1 MLLGRLWRRR
11 DRDGVADGGGARLGR
26 YELLYPLGVGG
37 MAEIYKARALGPAG
51 YARDVV
57 IKRILP
63 AHGDD
68 LDFVRMFEA
77 EANILGRLHHPNVVE
92 VYDFGRD
99 GGLPYLALEYVDGP
113 SLSRVLRTLRAANRM
128 MPAGIAAFV
137 GREISR
143 ALDYVHNLEDASG
156 SRLDVIHRDV
166 TPSNI
171 VLAATGGVKLLDFG
185 VATFRTA
192 GQISKSG
199 TVKGKPAYLAPEQ
212 LEGKPLDG
220 RVDLFALGIV
230 MHEMLSLQHLFA
242 GDSDL
247 GTVKKLMEMEIPS
260 PAARRDDVPPA
271 LEAIVMRALE
281 RDRRRRFASAS
292 EMSQA
297 LDDFVVASK
306 LHVEEVVAFVR
317 GIDRP
322 TRVASLGPV
331 AAPAAIARR
340 VRARRAA
347 AATTSASD
355 RIPTVKEG
363 PLALQVKNTA
373 RAIAAAPRAAL
384 LVGVALVAVG
394 VGTALGLRGHNQAR
408 AREGDAHALTAPS
421 RALTAP
427 SRAEAQA
434 GPPGPSDS
442 TPHRGIA
449 RTIKGER

>member
-1 MLLGRLWRRR
+1 VLLGRLWRRR

-373 RAIAAAPRAAL
+373 RAIAAAPC
-384 LVGVALVAVG
+384 
-394 VGTALGLRGHNQAR
+394 
-408 AREGDAHALTAPS
+408 S
-421 RALTAP
+421 
-427 SRAEAQA
+427 
-434 GPPGPSDS
+434 
-442 TPHRGIA
+442 
-449 RTIKGER
+449 

>member
-1 MLLGRLWRRR
+1 VLLRKLWRRF
-11 DRDGVADGGGARLGR
+11 DREGAAGEGGIKLGR

-37 MAEIYKARALGPAG
+37 MAEIFKARALGPAG

-68 LDFVRMFEA
+68 LDFIRMFEA
-77 EANILGRLHHPNVVE
+77 EANILGRLHHPNIVE
-92 VYDFGRD
+92 VYDFGTD
-99 GGLPYLALEYVDGP
+99 HGLPFLALEYVDGP
-113 SLSRVLRTLRAANRM
+113 SLSRVLRTLRAANRT
-128 MPAGIAAFV
+128 MPPAIAAFI
-137 GREISR
+137 GREVSR
-143 ALDYVHNLEDASG
+143 ALDYVHNLEDANG
-156 SRLDVIHRDV
+156 ARLDVIHRDV

-185 VATFRTA
+185 VATFRSA

-260 PAARRDDVPPA
+260 PAAKRDDIPAA
-271 LEAIVMRALE
+271 LEEIVMRALE
-281 RDRRRRFASAS
+281 RDRRRRYANAA

-297 LDDFVVASK
+297 LDEFVVASK

-322 TRVASLGPV
+322 SRIASLRPV
-331 AAPAAIARR
+331 AAPSAIARK
-340 VRARRAA
+340 VRARRASVEA
-347 AATTSASD
+347 TAREATAREEAATLRERRLVLRA
-355 RIPTVKEG
+355 
-363 PLALQVKNTA
+363 KNTA
-373 RAIAAAPRAAL
+373 RAIGAAPRAAL
-384 LVGVALVAVG
+384 LLGVALIVLG
-394 VGTALGLRGHNQAR
+394 LGTALGLRGRNQAR
-408 AREGDAHALTAPS
+408 AARESEARAATPALELRASAGWRGPPEATAP
-421 RALTAP
+421 A
-427 SRAEAQA
+427 
-434 GPPGPSDS
+434 
-442 TPHRGIA
+442 GIA
-449 RTIKGER
+449 RSVKGER